1 MNYLKI
7 YKLEGIYLGKN
18 EITRWFSNKGSRNEV
33 RQRIID
39 IFIKEAPG
47 KGIGDNASKYIYY
60 VETLSDGNRVYLE
73 RPVKLHKG
81 FDFSIHVE
89 NTNYAS
95 PSQKR
100 RNSPK
105 HDDLAQDLKLKK
117 AKSKKEYARLYELI
131 RRIYECDDVSDIEI
145 AKLHFSVGLPADHV
159 LKIIKWFFIE
169 QDIRYWNYSGRA
181 MTWNIVPKP

>member
-18 EITRWFSNKGSRNEV
+18 EITKWFSNKGSRNEV

-39 IFIKEAPG
+39 VFIKEAPG
-47 KGIGDNASKYIYY
+47 KGSRDNASRYIYY

-73 RPVKLHKG
+73 RPANLHNG
-81 FDFSIHVE
+81 FDFLICIE
-89 NTNYAS
+89 NANYAL

-117 AKSKKEYARLYELI
+117 LNQKKNTHGCMNLSDVYMNVTMYLISKWQNYTFL
-131 RRIYECDDVSDIEI
+131 
-145 AKLHFSVGLPADHV
+145 SV
-159 LKIIKWFFIE
+159 F
-169 QDIRYWNYSGRA
+169 R
-181 MTWNIVPKP
+181 

>member
-1 MNYLKI
+1 M
-7 YKLEGIYLGKN
+7 GKN
-18 EITRWFSNKGSRNEV
+18 EITIWFSNKGSRNEV

-60 VETLSDGNRVYLE
+60 AETLSDGNRVYLE
-73 RPVKLHKG
+73 RPAKLHNG

-117 AKSKKEYARLYELI
+117 LNLKKNTHSCMNLSDVYMNVTMYLISKWQNYTFL
-131 RRIYECDDVSDIEI
+131 
-145 AKLHFSVGLPADHV
+145 SV
-159 LKIIKWFFIE
+159 FR
-169 QDIRYWNYSGRA
+169 QTMS
-181 MTWNIVPKP
+181 

>member
-1 MNYLKI
+1 M
-7 YKLEGIYLGKN
+7 GKN
-18 EITRWFSNKGSRNEV
+18 EITIWFSNKGSRNEV

-73 RPVKLHKG
+73 RPAKLHNG

-117 AKSKKEYARLYELI
+117 NTHSCMNLSDVYMNVTMYLISKWQNYTFL
-131 RRIYECDDVSDIEI
+131 
-145 AKLHFSVGLPADHV
+145 SV
-159 LKIIKWFFIE
+159 FR
-169 QDIRYWNYSGRA
+169 QTMS
-181 MTWNIVPKP
+181 